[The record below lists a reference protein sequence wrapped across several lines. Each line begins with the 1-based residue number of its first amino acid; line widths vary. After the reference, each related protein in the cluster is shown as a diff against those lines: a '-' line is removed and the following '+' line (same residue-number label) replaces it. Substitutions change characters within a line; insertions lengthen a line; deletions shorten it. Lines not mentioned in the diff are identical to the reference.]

1 MERAPDVLVQLLT
14 LLGLL
19 VQAPVLALVLL
30 VALPLFVLLGLTAA
44 PAVGP

>member
-14 LLGLL
+14 LFALL
-19 VQAPVLALVLL
+19 VQSPALALLLL

-44 PAVGP
+44 PGVGP